1 MNVPGN
7 LRYTEDHEWLRV
19 QDGIV
24 TIGITDYAQN
34 ELGDIVY
41 VELPETSAETA
52 QGEPFG
58 TIEAVKAVSD
68 LIAPVTGEVIEI
80 NDSLDDEP
88 EAVNSDPYGA
98 GWMIKVKMRDESE
111 IDNLMSPEAYIDMI
125 DH

>member
-7 LRYTEDHEWLRV
+7 LKYTEDHEWLLV
-19 QDGIV
+19 ENGV
-24 TIGITDYAQN
+24 ATVGITDYAQS

-41 VELPETSAETA
+41 VELPEVNGETA

-68 LIAPVTGEVIEI
+68 LIAPVSGEVIEI
-80 NDSLDDEP
+80 NESLDDEP
-88 EAVNSDPYGA
+88 EAVNSDPYGS
-98 GWMIKVKMRDESE
+98 GWMIKVKMSDESE
-111 IDNLMSPEAYIDMI
+111 IDSLMTPEAYTDMI